1 MLGGFSHWS
10 RGWERGLGSA
20 EAVAA
25 RRRLRRRVHEA
36 VAVKGCSL
44 DHLCVGG
51 DRPAFRI
58 RTRKKTV
65 HLTKLETFQRETP
78 FFNHLFHILFVI
90 SFHCK
95 QKQDTCLLHTE
106 SKVTRFTRSR
116 GSRIVAL
123 GLSFRWSWPLIW
135 YSYWLRVHLTVGDT
149 QGFLSYFFLKP
160 GQSHVSR

>member
-1 MLGGFSHWS
+1 M
-10 RGWERGLGSA
+10 
-20 EAVAA
+20 AA

-36 VAVKGCSL
+36 VVVKGCSL

-95 QKQDTCLLHTE
+95 QKQDTCLLHTVE
-106 SKVTRFTRSR
+106 SNTFHKKPRFTDCCIR
-116 GSRIVAL
+116 AL
-123 GLSFRWSWPLIW
+123 
-135 YSYWLRVHLTVGDT
+135 V
-149 QGFLSYFFLKP
+149 
-160 GQSHVSR
+160 